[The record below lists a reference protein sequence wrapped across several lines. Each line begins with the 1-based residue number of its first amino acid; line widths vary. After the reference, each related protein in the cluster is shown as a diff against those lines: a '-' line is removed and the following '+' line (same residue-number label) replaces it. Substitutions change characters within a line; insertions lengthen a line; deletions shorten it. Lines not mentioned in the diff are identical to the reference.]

1 MCLFKT
7 YQCVPNGVRGFAN
20 SHQSVSVR
28 SVLLADQRLPLC
40 METPQGVVAWG
51 LNRHPERGQE
61 QDGDGFCSCQPP
73 SETSVYD
80 TSNCQCKGRAN
91 QTGEEPSVK
100 ISKCPVVHELVPHA
114 AGLGVKLVGILL
126 HFFPRATR

>member
-7 YQCVPNGVRGFAN
+7 YQCAPNGVRGFAKLTP
-20 SHQSVSVR
+20 VSAH
-28 SVLLADQRLPLC
+28 SVLQADQRLPLC
-40 METPQGVVAWG
+40 METRQGVVAWG
-51 LNRHPERGQE
+51 LYCHSERGHE

-80 TSNCQCKGRAN
+80 TSNCQGTGRAD
-91 QTGEEPSVK
+91 QTGEEPSMK

-114 AGLGVKLVGILL
+114 ARLGMKLVGILL
-126 HFFPRATR
+126 HFFPRATG